1 MASGQTLIVW
11 TAAANEPPGTNW
23 ATFDG
28 RNGHLVLDFD
38 DTTQET
44 AIFTGVLPRNY
55 SGGGITA
62 TAYAAATSA
71 TTGTLGLGFSIER
84 IGAVQDLDA
93 DSFDTET
100 LATPVTTSGTAGIP
114 VVIAVA
120 IANLDSIAVGEPFR
134 LRVRRDVAND
144 TVVGDLELLSVE
156 LKES

>member
-1 MASGQTLIVW
+1 MASGQTLVVW
-11 TAAANEPPGTNW
+11 TPAANEPPSANW
-23 ATFDG
+23 ATFDV

-44 AIFTGVLPRNY
+44 AIFTSVLPRNY
-55 SGGGITA
+55 AGGGMTV

-71 TTGTLGLGFSIER
+71 TSGTLGLGFSIER

-100 LATPVTTSGTAGIP
+100 LATPVTTSGTSGIP
-114 VVIAVA
+114 VAITVA
-120 IANLDSIAVGEPFR
+120 IADLDSVAVGEPFR

-144 TVVGDLELLSVE
+144 TVVGDLELVSIE
-156 LKES
+156 LKET